1 MDNLN
6 ADILVS
12 RDTIDTLDV
21 FSLHNESLIPS
32 IPRLGVSDLNII
44 RHIGSFQQ
52 GVTTL

>member
-6 ADILVS
+6 TDILVS
-12 RDTIDTLDV
+12 RGTIDTLDV

-32 IPRLGVSDLNII
+32 IPRLRVSDLII